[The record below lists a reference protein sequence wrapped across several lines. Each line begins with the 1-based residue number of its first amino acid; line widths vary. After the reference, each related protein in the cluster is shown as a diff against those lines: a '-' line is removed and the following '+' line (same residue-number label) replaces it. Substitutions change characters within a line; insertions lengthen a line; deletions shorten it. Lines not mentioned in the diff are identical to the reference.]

1 MPNVVSEE
9 GFRQLVEQ
17 RRKTQHHRKEL
28 NLAVLDSQVLAE
40 FIRKASVNECIKL
53 DRIIRRIADRNRV
66 SWQEC

>member
-17 RRKTQHHRKEL
+17 RRKTQLHRKEL
-28 NLAVLDSQVLAE
+28 TQAVLDRQVLAE

-53 DRIIRRIADRNRV
+53 DRIIRRVAARNQV
-66 SWQEC
+66 FWTEC